1 MEMLAVVAIIS
12 VLAGLV
18 IPVLGYAKTQAKKA
32 RAKEEMNNIRIAM
45 TAYYR
50 EYGYWPH
57 GSTSWTDLSTM
68 LNGNVHP
75 YTGAAAAANA
85 WSTTN
90 NVRAIRFLEFRRE
103 SLSAAGEFLDPWGN
117 PYRVLL
123 DNGAV
128 AFADAGWTDA
138 TSGRE
143 SGTVANPAGGT
154 IQSQIAVYSIG
165 ENETDDNGVN
175 SSDDIKS
182 WNN

>member
-1 MEMLAVVAIIS
+1 MLAVVAIIS
-12 VLAGLV
+12 VLAGLI

-32 RAKEEMNNIRIAM
+32 RAREEMNNIRIAM
-45 TAYYR
+45 RSFYQ

-68 LNGNVHP
+68 LNGNVNP

-90 NVRAIRFLEFRRE
+90 NIRAIRFLEFKRE
-103 SLSAAGEFLDPWGN
+103 SLDSSANFVDPWGN
-117 PYRVLL
+117 AYRVLI
-123 DNGAV
+123 DNGGV
-128 AFADAGWTDA
+128 AFGDAGWTDA
-138 TSGRE
+138 VSGRE

-154 IQSQIAVYSIG
+154 IQSQVAIYSTG
-165 ENETDDNGVN
+165 EDETDNNGAN
-175 SSDDIKS
+175 TSDDVKT